1 MHCCNHIKE
10 AHVLAPFDSL
20 RKGVARQIVVIKEV
34 ENLEEIW
41 CSELQEKVRHWHKH
55 KKSSMI
61 VKKIRL
67 ERANIQEN
75 IYIIKYLHH

>member
-41 CSELQEKVRHWHKH
+41 CIELQEKVRHWHTH
-55 KKSSMI
+55 KKSYI
-61 VKKIRL
+61 DDR
-67 ERANIQEN
+67 EEN
-75 IYIIKYLHH
+75 TLRKSKHTREYLHI